1 MYYKKIPSLLII
13 LWIDFNDKFMDY
25 DLVALL
31 SAKAYKAQIDNM
43 TKLSHSKLSTRFI
56 IHFSEKFPITQPNN
70 QKIFADYYTMNYVA
84 NFQAHFIIKQ
94 LHRST

>member
-1 MYYKKIPSLLII
+1 
-13 LWIDFNDKFMDY
+13 MDY
-25 DLVALL
+25 DLTALL
-31 SAKAYKAQIDNM
+31 SEKACKAEIDGM

-70 QKIFADYYTMNYVA
+70 QKIFADYYTMNYVV
-84 NFQAHFIIKQ
+84 NFQAHFIIKR